1 MKFAIRATEL
11 LTRTILVEADT
22 YEDAEDIVVD
32 AFNHGKIVF
41 HEDNSAFELNCENDT
56 KEYIEI
62 FGKEV
67 FEQMNVELRE
77 TEE

>member
-22 YEDAEDIVVD
+22 YEDAEDIIVD
-32 AFNHGKIVF
+32 AFNHGRIVF
-41 HEDNSAFELNCENDT
+41 HEDNSAFELECEDDT

-62 FGKEV
+62 FGQEEFARMEV
-67 FEQMNVELRE
+67 
-77 TEE
+77 TI